1 MAELCKFESVDVIL
15 YWVLQLIPVLIW
27 KTKFVMN
34 SLQPGSLYASTLQ
47 LSLFKSS
54 SPNQGL
60 YNCIR

>member
-1 MAELCKFESVDVIL
+1 MGELCKFESLYGIL
-15 YWVLQLIPVLIW
+15 FWLPRLKPVFILQS
-27 KTKFVMN
+27 KYVMN